1 MWEEKTCREKQIS
14 KGVLMVASR
23 LNGLDWTAL
32 ILTVIGAI
40 NWGLVGFFNF
50 DLVRAIF
57 GTGAS
62 ATAVVSVFSRVIF
75 AIVGLAGLYS
85 AYSLT
90 KIANMQSKA
99 MPGEERERMRRAA

>member
-1 MWEEKTCREKQIS
+1 MTN
-14 KGVLMVASR
+14 R

-85 AYSLT
+85 IYTLT
-90 KIANMQSKA
+90 KISSMQARA